1 VAHLEATLGVSERRA
16 CRVTG
21 QQRSTQRYRPE
32 VSKEEERLVTEIRR
46 IARRHPRYGQR
57 RVHALLRREGWRVN
71 KKRVARLWREEGLQ
85 VPVRKR
91 KRRRLGHSGNSCQR
105 RPATAM
111 NEVWT
116 YDFVFDRTEDG
127 QRLKLLTVVD
137 EHTREALAVR
147 AGRSITAAAVIEVLG
162 ELIEERGAPKHI
174 RSDNGPEFIAKAVVT
189 WLGEIGV
196 GTLFIEPGSPWENA
210 YGESFNGRLE
220 DELLGS
226 EMFATVAEAQWL
238 ADEWRREYNTA
249 RPHSSLD
256 YKTPAEFAASCVA
269 SNSASLRSNRRRTST
284 TRRLS

>member
-1 VAHLEATLGVSERRA
+1 MSD
-16 CRVTG
+16 
-21 QQRSTQRYRPE
+21 
-32 VSKEEERLVTEIRR
+32 IRR
-46 IARRHPRYGQR
+46 LARRHPRYGQR
-57 RVHALLRREGWRVN
+57 RVHALLLREGWRVN

-111 NEVWT
+111 NEVWS

-127 QRLKLLTVVD
+127 RRLKLLTVVD

-147 AGRSITAAAVIEVLG
+147 AGRGITAADVIDVLG
-162 ELIEERGAPKHI
+162 GLIDERGAPKHI
-174 RSDNGPEFIAKAVVT
+174 RSDNGPEFVAKAVVA
-189 WLGEIGV
+189 WLEAIGV
-196 GTLFIEPGSPWENA
+196 ETLFIEPGSPWENA

-226 EMFATVAEAQWL
+226 EMFSTVAEAQWL

-249 RPHSSLD
+249 RPHSSLG
-256 YKTPAEFAASCVA
+256 YKTPVEFAASCVA
-269 SNSASLRSNRRRTST
+269 SNFAPLSSKRRRTLET
-284 TRRLS
+284 QRLS